1 MDSNFGGSE
10 AKGPAHR
17 IVCRARRPPHRSR
30 QDFAAAATRNFVMP
44 PSGALRLEIEIPVRY
59 KCFTDTRDQS
69 SGRVQAVVAYG

>member
-1 MDSNFGGSE
+1 MDSNFDGSE

-44 PSGALRLEIEIPVRY
+44 PSGALRR
-59 KCFTDTRDQS
+59 
-69 SGRVQAVVAYG
+69 GRERRG